1 MIIGEE
7 KGKCI
12 LFLRAIGLNPA
23 IPKVK
28 LPVSKLLTFPPS
40 PPASSS
46 HSASSAAGAAIRDSK
61 HRELGSLV
69 FPHSEWQAFLDAV
82 KERGF

>member
-1 MIIGEE
+1 MHPVPESDWFKSSYSQGEAACVE
-7 KGKCI
+7 VAH
-12 LFLRAIGLNPA
+12 LPT
-23 IPKVK
+23 IPSRK
-28 LPVSKLLTFPPS
+28 L
-40 PPASSS
+40 S

-69 FPHSEWQAFLDAV
+69 FPHSEWPAFLDAV